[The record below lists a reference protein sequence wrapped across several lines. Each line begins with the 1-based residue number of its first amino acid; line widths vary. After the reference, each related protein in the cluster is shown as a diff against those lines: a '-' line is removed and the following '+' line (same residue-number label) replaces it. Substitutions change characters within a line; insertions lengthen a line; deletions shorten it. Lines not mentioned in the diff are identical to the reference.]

1 MKNEIWKDV
10 EVRKGHYQISN
21 LGRLRSLDRTILFS
35 NGSERF
41 YKGKI
46 IEGGMVN
53 GYRQT
58 AFRINGIGR
67 TYKFSQLV
75 AMAFLN
81 HIPDGNNLVVDHING
96 VKDDDRLVNLRI
108 VTNRS
113 NTSTCFRSNE
123 DSFSSKYVGV
133 SWSNENLR
141 WVAKISYNGTSI
153 HLGYFDNEIEASNVY
168 QSALKRIKEL

>member
-1 MKNEIWKDV
+1 MEKEIWKDV

-96 VKDDDRLVNLRI
+96 IKDDDRLVNLRI